1 MEFEIPRPAE
11 DIVQGYSSAWDQHV
25 MDIDYDVAQAL
36 FLVLDTNFLIKH
48 LSLLDTVAKKVLENG
63 SRIPPLFFVLPGVVV
78 DELDYQSK
86 YGVRERA
93 TAATNWLQEQIEL
106 RLRTGRGVLRAQK
119 EDETLRGGKSW
130 RNLRGRGE
138 NDNIILDC
146 CLYFA
151 KLSGG
156 RVRLVSQDRNL
167 SLKATISEI
176 PTMSISKDMSTIDF
190 LKEVLPGLRWNAP
203 PAALAPIDRSSSA
216 SRWATPSR
224 STPRVVVPQPS
235 LNLSAHDVI
244 HDDDIDMDDI
254 SRSPMAYSPYA
265 PSKLEPVYVRLF
277 DDPLENLVGNLRR
290 NEVLSRAAGPTSCPY
305 PESPRQA
312 LSRIS
317 DSIPPHVLYFI
328 SERGEP
334 GYRAGGIRMW
344 SVGDIEGAVSTIER
358 LFHEVGK
365 WDDDQD
371 QDTTSAR
378 KALAPSPHTPL
389 TMNRRQSIAVPS
401 HSGTNK
407 ENGSRVAKIKRTHSI
422 GGPMDAYKGGTI
434 GADGLSPRR
443 RKRRSMVPRKSI
455 LKMHNEE
462 EETMDMTTV
471 VGGIGAEMTMGRK
484 SLARRVSFAAM
495 AQVRMFEPTVNSNAT
510 ASSPSR
516 SSSPAAPHA
525 SNDAPAPQKSP
536 IPMRRA
542 NSEEVG
548 EASMELDDESMEAGD
563 SFRTGADDDPQQEF
577 DGGEGAGEDSMELTD
592 TYQMG
597 TPSRRRSSAP
607 LGPLPPLDRS
617 VERHSHRSNDGSR
630 VEESTGD
637 KDSGE
642 YLVKTGKS
650 IVPRRKSEAWA
661 ELQSLTG
668 AGGSDMDEDST
679 GSTMNSDTGGG
690 FIPGSQESS
699 RGGVFS
705 SQGTVF
711 SSQGT
716 ASTAPSSQGGDMGL
730 DDALSRLRAARQS
743 MGAGAAD
750 MSIDDGDDHS
760 SSSGDFEG
768 GYDDDDRTM
777 DVTAVTGGLRFG
789 GDEDEDEEAEA
800 EAEKTPDQ
808 SSQPTEQAPKPAPTF
823 TFSSQPE
830 ATNSTGSATQTAT
843 PKLPTFAI
851 DPPSPAAPQVTA
863 APTAPFTFAIPPS
876 PKPVEKPVAAPK
888 PTPAAPAFSF
898 DLTPASPTPAPPASA
913 ASAPTPT
920 FSFDFTPASSTGPS
934 KATPPAETAKLT
946 PPSAGSSKLTP
957 PSNPQPAPRSPITF
971 EVSQSPVR
979 APPVT
984 WSPRDAPSPFKFTL
998 GTPRRS
1004 STSASGTKPA
1014 LKVNSTPNRAVTPVP
1029 IGTPK
1034 AVETPARATSA
1045 PPTPKRPREETGEE
1059 PAAKRVAVEAGAKK
1073 TADVPAKP
1081 PRRRSFAPRMSIMGR
1096 AGARLSMLPTPT
1108 EIEPEPEPEPAQ
1120 APTPVSVEPP
1130 ASEVAQPPSPVPE
1143 PSPVEPPRPVTPEPQ
1158 QPASPARQGSPRPSA
1173 TALEEIRISSPLRSR
1188 VSSVGANAPKS
1199 PAQWGTGGVQN
1210 EAELDD
1216 MPTISASDFLKM
1228 TRISFMDGLTVKRR
1242 STIGLGVLSRRKS
1255 GEKDLVAGVA
1265 DYITAMTIG
1274 VPQLETYNYAAKE
1287 LKEYISNGKK
1297 AIKILEEDLDA
1308 NNPYLF
1314 KEYLASGE
1322 EDRRAIE
1329 ETLGGHKEAMRMRS
1343 KMSWYKW
1350 RHNFVSEM
1358 QIAADRETE
1367 SLQQDLESLRAIGT
1381 QLTEPIPSLREQHTK
1396 LKAQLAAE
1404 RAAVEA
1410 AKDCDP
1416 EIMSELKV
1424 GIAEQ
1429 SAQIESYKA
1438 DIQSSTVKLEK
1449 LKAKLE
1455 EAETD
1460 KQALQDQIRVHQGK
1474 LDALHPTV
1482 EIVNLREE
1490 FEKIQRLHLWHAVK
1504 LEEKFIELC
1513 YDDHYRVQLQ
1523 CVAFKPIPS
1532 GCRILV
1538 IPPKGKQTDEFPV
1551 LSELVL
1557 DLAQAIIRHATD
1569 LNLKK
1574 VVRML
1579 GRLWTSVSHLRCN
1592 LRLLAM
1598 KYPVTITRADCGF
1611 GFRAT
1616 TRVRFPGAKGLAKI
1630 TFVAEEQHI
1639 RDWGKQ
1645 LNTLGVQADVVFGKL
1660 DSNLLVDVI
1669 RERLSDAIIEES
1681 YGLLLDACADAVACT
1696 EE

>member
-1 MEFEIPRPAE
+1 MGSWNESSMDVMEFEIPRPTE
-11 DIVQGYSSAWDQHV
+11 DIVQGYSSIWDQHV
-25 MDIDYDVAQAL
+25 MDIDYDVSQGL
-36 FLVLDTNFLIKH
+36 FLILDTNFLIKH

-93 TAATNWLQEQIEL
+93 VAATNWLQDQIQI
-106 RLRTGRGVLRAQK
+106 RLRTGQGVLRAQK

-151 KLSGG
+151 RLNGG
-156 RVRLVSQDRNL
+156 QVRLLSQDRNL

-176 PTMSISKDMSTIDF
+176 PTMSISKNMSTIDF
-190 LKEVLPGLRWNAP
+190 LKEVLPGLRWDPPSAP
-203 PAALAPIDRSSSA
+203 ATPIDRSSSA
-216 SRWATPSR
+216 SRWAGPPSRSR
-224 STPRVVVPQPS
+224 STPRVVVPEPS
-235 LNLSAHDVI
+235 LNLSTHDVI
-244 HDDDIDMDDI
+244 HDNDIDMDDI
-254 SRSPMAYSPYA
+254 SRSPMAYSPYP
-265 PSKLEPVYVRLF
+265 PSKHEPVYAQISE
-277 DDPLENLVGNLRR
+277 DPLENLVGNLRR
-290 NEVLSRAAGPTSCPY
+290 NGVLSRAVGPTSCPY

-317 DSIPPHVLYFI
+317 ESIPASVLYFI
-328 SERGEP
+328 SERNEA

-344 SVGDIEGAVSTIER
+344 SIGDIEEATSTLER
-358 LFHEVGK
+358 LFHEMK
-365 WDDDQD
+365 KQDSDQD
-371 QDTTSAR
+371 QDQVSAR
-378 KALAPSPHTPL
+378 KALLLSHRTLYIILALSV
-389 TMNRRQSIAVPS
+389 MNNLWRQSIAVPS
-401 HSGTNK
+401 GTNK
-407 ENGSRVAKIKRTHSI
+407 ENGTRVAKMKRTHSI
-422 GGPMDAYKGGTI
+422 GGPMDAYKGANI

-455 LKMHNEE
+455 LKMHNDE

-471 VGGIGAEMTMGRK
+471 VGGINSDMTMGRK

-510 ASSPSR
+510 ASSPSH
-516 SSSPAAPHA
+516 SSSPAAPHT
-525 SNDAPAPQKSP
+525 SNDAPTPQKSP
-536 IPMRRA
+536 VSTRRA
-542 NSEEVG
+542 NSVEAG
-548 EASMELDDESMEAGD
+548 EASMELDDESMEGGD
-563 SFRTGADDDPQQEF
+563 SFGAGDDEPQEF
-577 DGGEGAGEDSMELTD
+577 DGGEGAGEDSMDLTD
-592 TYQMG
+592 TYQIG

-617 VERHSHRSNDGSR
+617 IERHNHRAKEDSR
-630 VEESTGD
+630 TQESTSD
-637 KDSGE
+637 KDNGE

-661 ELQSLTG
+661 ELQSLTN

-690 FIPGSQESS
+690 FIPASQESS
-699 RGGVFS
+699 GNAG
-705 SQGTVF
+705 F

-716 ASTAPSSQGGDMGL
+716 AFSSQGTYSVVSSQEGDIGL
-730 DDALSRLRAARQS
+730 EDAISRLRAARQS

-750 MSIDDGDDHS
+750 MSIDDEDGQS

-777 DVTAVTGGLRFG
+777 DVTAVTGGLRFTE
-789 GDEDEDEEAEA
+789 DDDEDEEAEP
-800 EAEKTPDQ
+800 ESEKIPSEPSQSADKPPEPTP
-808 SSQPTEQAPKPAPTF
+808 AFKF
-823 TFSSQPE
+823 FSQPE
-830 ATNSTGSATQTAT
+830 AASRVEITAQALATN
-843 PKLPTFAI
+843 LPTFAI
-851 DPPSPAAPQVTA
+851 DPPPPAVPQTGAAPS
-863 APTAPFTFAIPPS
+863 APFTFTFPS
-876 PKPVEKPVAAPK
+876 PSRPTEKPAAAPK
-888 PTPAAPAFSF
+888 PTATVPAFSF
-898 DLTPASPTPAPPASA
+898 DIAPSEIAPSSA
-913 ASAPTPT
+913 E
-920 FSFDFTPASSTGPS
+920 
-934 KATPPAETAKLT
+934 PAESTPSIGSMESA
-946 PPSAGSSKLTP
+946 PPSAGPSKLTP
-957 PSNPQPAPRSPITF
+957 PADPQPVARSPITF
-971 EVSQSPVR
+971 EVSQSPIR
-979 APPVT
+979 APPAT
-984 WSPRDAPSPFKFTL
+984 WSPRNAPRPFEFKL
-998 GTPRRS
+998 GTPRR
-1004 STSASGTKPA
+1004 TSVSAPSANPA
-1014 LKVNSTPNRAVTPVP
+1014 LDTNSTPNRATTPIP
-1029 IGTPK
+1029 AGTPK
-1034 AVETPARATSA
+1034 VVEAPARATSA
-1045 PPTPKRPREETGEE
+1045 PPTPKRSREEVEAE
-1059 PAAKRVAVEAGAKK
+1059 PSAKRVALEAGSKK
-1073 TADVPAKP
+1073 ATDGPAKP

-1096 AGARLSMLPTPT
+1096 PGARLSIIPA
-1108 EIEPEPEPEPAQ
+1108 EPEPEVESEPIQ
-1120 APTPVSVEPP
+1120 LPTPESV
-1130 ASEVAQPPSPVPE
+1130 QPPSPLLPQPSLTMRE
-1143 PSPVEPPRPVTPEPQ
+1143 PSPAQPSRPRTPEPL
-1158 QPASPARQGSPRPSA
+1158 PSLREASPRPAA

-1188 VSSVGANAPKS
+1188 VSSVGINIPPKS
-1199 PAQWGTGGVQN
+1199 PAQWRTGGGQP
-1210 EAELDD
+1210 EADLDD
-1216 MPTISASDFLKM
+1216 VPTISASEFLKM

-1242 STIGLGVLSRRKS
+1242 STIGLGILSRRKS
-1255 GEKDLVAGVA
+1255 GEKDPVAGVA

-1297 AIKILEEDLDA
+1297 AIRILEEDLDA

-1322 EDRRAIE
+1322 EDRRALE

-1350 RHNFVSEM
+1350 RHNFVTEM
-1358 QIAADRETE
+1358 QATADRETE
-1367 SLQQDLESLRAIGT
+1367 LLQQDLDSLRAIGT
-1381 QLTEPIPSLREQHTK
+1381 QLTEPIPSLREQHAK

-1429 SAQIESYKA
+1429 SAQIESYKT

-1449 LKAKLE
+1449 LKAKLG
-1455 EAETD
+1455 EAEGD
-1460 KQALQDQIRVHQGK
+1460 KQALQDQIRVHQEK

-1490 FEKIQRLHLWHAVK
+1490 FEKLQRLHLWHAVK
-1504 LEEKFIELC
+1504 LEEKFIELR
-1513 YDDHYRVQLQ
+1513 YDDHYRVQMD

-1557 DLAQAIIRHATD
+1557 DLAQAMIRQIQN

-1611 GFRAT
+1611 GFKAT
-1616 TRVRFPGAKGLAKI
+1616 TRVRFPSAKGLTKI
-1630 TFVAEEQHI
+1630 TFIFQEQHI

-1645 LNTLGVQADVVFGKL
+1645 LNTLDVDVEVVFGKL
-1660 DSNLLVDVI
+1660 DRNLLIDVI
-1669 RERLSDAIIEES
+1669 RERFSDAIIEES
-1681 YGLLLDACADAVACT
+1681 YGLLLDACADAIACT
-1696 EE
+1696 EEQ

>member
-1 MEFEIPRPAE
+1 MGYWNAPSMDTMEFEISRPTE
-11 DIVQGYSSAWDQHV
+11 DIVQGYSSVWDQHV

-48 LSLLDTVAKKVLENG
+48 ISLLDTIAKQVLENG

-86 YGVRERA
+86 YGIRERA
-93 TAATNWLQEQIEL
+93 TAATNWLQEQIQL
-106 RLRTGRGVLRAQK
+106 RLSTGRGALRAQK

-156 RVRLVSQDRNL
+156 QVRLLSQDRNL
-167 SLKATISEI
+167 SLKAMISEI
-176 PTMSISKDMSTIDF
+176 PTMSVSKDMSTIDF
-190 LKEVLPGLRWNAP
+190 LKEVLPGLRWDAP
-203 PAALAPIDRSSSA
+203 PAASAPIDRSSSA

-224 STPRVVVPQPS
+224 SRSTPRVVVPQPS
-235 LNLSAHDVI
+235 LNLPAQDVI

-265 PSKLEPVYVRLF
+265 PSKPEPVYARLSA
-277 DDPLENLVGNLRR
+277 DPLENLVGNLRR

-305 PESPRQA
+305 PESPYQA

-358 LFHEVGK
+358 LFHEMGK
-365 WDDDQD
+365 CDENQD
-371 QDTTSAR
+371 QDRISAR
-378 KALAPSPHTPL
+378 KAL
-389 TMNRRQSIAVPS
+389 
-401 HSGTNK
+401 
-407 ENGSRVAKIKRTHSI
+407 
-422 GGPMDAYKGGTI
+422 
-434 GADGLSPRR
+434 
-443 RKRRSMVPRKSI
+443 VPRKSI

-471 VGGIGAEMTMGRK
+471 VGGINPEMTLGRK
-484 SLARRVSFAAM
+484 SLAHRVSFAAM

-525 SNDAPAPQKSP
+525 SNDAPTPQKSP
-536 IPMRRA
+536 APMRRA

-563 SFRTGADDDPQQEF
+563 SFGAGAGDDPQQEF

-607 LGPLPPLDRS
+607 LGSLPPLDRS
-617 VERHSHRSNDGSR
+617 VERRSHRNNDDSHA
-630 VEESTGD
+630 EESTGD
-637 KDSGE
+637 KDSAE

-679 GSTMNSDTGGG
+679 GSTMNSEAGGG
-690 FIPGSQESS
+690 FVPASQESS
-699 RGGVFS
+699 RNGVFS

-716 ASTAPSSQGGDMGL
+716 YSTAPSSQGGDMGL

-777 DVTAVTGGLRFG
+777 DVTAVTGGLRFNE
-789 GDEDEDEEAEA
+789 DEDEDEEAETG
-800 EAEKTPDQ
+800 KTPDQ
-808 SSQPTEQAPKPAPTF
+808 APQPTEQAPKSAPAF
-823 TFSSQPE
+823 KFSSQPE
-830 ATNSTGSATQTAT
+830 ATSGTAVTTQHTT

-863 APTAPFTFAIPPS
+863 APTAPFTFAIPPPS
-876 PKPVEKPVAAPK
+876 KPVEKHVAAPK
-888 PTPAAPAFSF
+888 PAPAAPAFSF
-898 DLTPASPTPAPPASA
+898 DLTPALPVPAPA
-913 ASAPTPT
+913 AIAPNPK
-920 FSFDFTPASSTGPS
+920 FSFDFTPAPSTAS
-934 KATPPAETAKLT
+934 TKAIHPAETTKLT
-946 PPSAGSSKLTP
+946 PPLNT
-957 PSNPQPAPRSPITF
+957 QPTPRSPITF

-984 WSPRDAPSPFKFTL
+984 WSPQNAPSPFKFTL
-998 GTPRRS
+998 GTPRRV
-1004 STSASGTKPA
+1004 STSTSGAGSA
-1014 LKVNSTPNRAVTPVP
+1014 LKPNSTPNRATTPVP

-1034 AVETPARATSA
+1034 AVEAPARATSA
-1045 PPTPKRPREETGEE
+1045 PPTPKRPREETEEE
-1059 PAAKRVAVEAGAKK
+1059 PAAKRVAVEVGAKK
-1073 TADVPAKP
+1073 AADAPTKP

-1096 AGARLSMLPTPT
+1096 AGARLSILPTEPG
-1108 EIEPEPEPEPAQ
+1108 PEPESEPAQ
-1120 APTPVSVEPP
+1120 PTPVSIEPSVPEVAQSPSPVREPSPTEPP
-1130 ASEVAQPPSPVPE
+1130 RPATPEPRQPPSPI
-1143 PSPVEPPRPVTPEPQ
+1143 R
-1158 QPASPARQGSPRPSA
+1158 RGSPGPSA
-1173 TALEEIRISSPLRSR
+1173 STLEEIRFSSPLRSR
-1188 VSSVGANAPKS
+1188 VSSAGANAPPKS
-1199 PAQWGTGGVQN
+1199 PAQWRTGGAQN
-1210 EAELDD
+1210 ETELGD
-1216 MPTISASDFLKM
+1216 MPPISASNFLKM

-1242 STIGLGVLSRRKS
+1242 STIGLGVLSRRRS
-1255 GEKDLVAGVA
+1255 GEKEPVPGVA
-1265 DYITAMTIG
+1265 DYVTAMTIG

-1350 RHNFVSEM
+1350 RHNFVSDM
-1358 QIAADRETE
+1358 QVAADRETE
-1367 SLQQDLESLRAIGT
+1367 LLQQDLESLRAIGT
-1381 QLTEPIPSLREQHTK
+1381 QLTEPIPSLREQHAK

-1429 SAQIESYKA
+1429 SAQIESYKT
-1438 DIQSSTVKLEK
+1438 DIQSSTAKLEK

-1460 KQALQDQIRVHQGK
+1460 KRTLQGQIRLHQDK

-1482 EIVNLREE
+1482 EVVNLREE
-1490 FEKIQRLHLWHAVK
+1490 FEKLQRLHLWHAVK
-1504 LEEKFIELC
+1504 LEEKFIELR
-1513 YDDHYRVQLQ
+1513 YDDHYRVQME

-1557 DLAQAIIRHATD
+1557 DLAQAMIRQAIN

-1598 KYPVTITRADCGF
+1598 KYPVTITRTECGF
-1611 GFRAT
+1611 GFKAT
-1616 TRVRFPGAKGLAKI
+1616 TRVRFPSAKGLAKI
-1630 TFVAEEQHI
+1630 TFVSEEQHI

-1645 LNTLGVQADVVFGKL
+1645 LNTLGVNVDVVFGNL
-1660 DSNLLVDVI
+1660 DCNLLVDVI

-1681 YGLLLDACADAVACT
+1681 YGLLLDACADAIACT